1 MGSMSKNKPDPAE
14 EYAEEYCDLLR
25 LNFGPITRNDV
36 VRAFITGFRAG
47 EIHQANRGLDVLIEY
62 EPEDADS

>member
-1 MGSMSKNKPDPAE
+1 MSKSKPDPAE

-47 EIHQANRGLDVLIEY
+47 EIHQADRGLQTLIEY
-62 EPEDADS
+62 DPETDDS